1 MKMSKFLSV
10 TVFVTS
16 FCVLYVY
23 QQSEIF
29 RLAYLGSKKQNNY
42 NELFDKNTALSYNI
56 KKSSS
61 LVNIG
66 TRINGSSDFQ
76 MPDNY
81 RFVKVIASKDELKP
95 VNQNQAK
102 AGLLAGI
109 FSLKRKLKQRQLTP
123 NIYYSLKNSVYK

>member
-29 RLAYLGSKKQNNY
+29 RLAYLVSKKQNNY

-109 FSLKRKLKQRQLTP
+109 FSLKREAQAKTINP
-123 NIYYSLKNSVYK
+123 